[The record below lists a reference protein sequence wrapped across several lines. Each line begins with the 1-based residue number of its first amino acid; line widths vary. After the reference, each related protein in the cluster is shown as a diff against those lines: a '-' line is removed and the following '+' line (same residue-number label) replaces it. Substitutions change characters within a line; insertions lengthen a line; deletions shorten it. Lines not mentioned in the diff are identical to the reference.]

1 MNSWFTIAR
10 LLPDTLGVNGSSQNA
25 LILGKTLSQM
35 GHQVSVVDI
44 NDPADV
50 VSTVDIVCVGS
61 GSRSTVK
68 PAATQLIG
76 LVRVLTEWRNT
87 GAYFFAVGVGWDLLG
102 SHLVVAQDETLP
114 GVGIFPSHATHETPR
129 FAGEVSG
136 VDYQGR
142 RSAGYVNQV
151 GHTTLDSGVTP
162 LVDITHSAKPWE
174 KQDGLVATGLMAT
187 RLGGPALSLNPHW
200 ALDIAHEVVA
210 TRGQTARPT
219 AFHDRVES
227 LAVSARALIDQ
238 RLGA

>member
-1 MNSWFTIAR
+1 MSSWFTIAR

-25 LILGKTLSQM
+25 LILEKTLTQM
-35 GHQVSVVDI
+35 GHQVSMVDI

-61 GSRSTVK
+61 GSGSSVK
-68 PAATQLIG
+68 PAATQLLG
-76 LVRVLTEWRNT
+76 LVRTLTEWRNS
-87 GAYFFAVGVGWDLLG
+87 GAYFFAVGVGWDILG
-102 SHLVVAQDETLP
+102 SHLVLSKDETLP
-114 GVGIFPSHATHETPR
+114 GAGIFPSHATHETPR

-151 GHTTLDSGVTP
+151 GHSILDSGVTP
-162 LVDITHSAKPWE
+162 LMDITHSAKPWE
-174 KQDGLVATGLMAT
+174 KHDGLVASGLMAT

-200 ALDIAHEVVA
+200 ALDIAQAVVS
-210 TRGQTARPT
+210 TRGQAASPT
-219 AFHDRVES
+219 EFHDRVEK

-238 RLGA
+238 RLGV

>member
-151 GHTTLDSGVTP
+151 GHTILDSGVTP

-200 ALDIAHEVVA
+200 AFDIAHEVVA

>member
-1 MNSWFTIAR
+1 MSSWFTIAR
-10 LLPDTLGVNGSSQNA
+10 LLPQTLGINGSSQNA
-25 LILGKTLSQM
+25 LILEKTLSQM

-44 NDPADV
+44 NDPADL

-61 GSRSTVK
+61 GSGSSVK

-76 LVRVLTEWRNT
+76 LVRALTEWRHA

-102 SHLVVAQDETLP
+102 SHLVLSEGETLP
-114 GVGIFPSHATHETPR
+114 GVGVFPSHATHETSR

-142 RSAGYVNQV
+142 PSAGYVNQV
-151 GHTTLDSGVTP
+151 GHSTLDSGVSP
-162 LVDITHSAKPWE
+162 LVTISHSSKPWE
-174 KQDGLVATGLMAT
+174 TQDGLIAHGLMAT

-200 ALDIAHEVVA
+200 ALDIAQAVVA
-210 TRGQTARPT
+210 SRGLTAQPT